1 MPDKILLIEDE
12 TARVEQAVSWF
23 GNLGYQVVW
32 AATPYQ
38 IRYYLRQGFWKLICW
53 DNDLGVEDRD
63 GVLCEGVHIAQSE
76 YGADAVS
83 CGAAIWIW
91 SRNTTQAP
99 KIERALWDHVA
110 DLDMGWRPIIV
121 REPFGTTIPARIQ
134 FWLMDTEAPDAV

>member
-1 MPDKILLIEDE
+1 MSDRILLIEDE

-23 GNLGYQVVW
+23 GNLSYQVVW
-32 AATPYQ
+32 AATPDQ
-38 IRYYLRQGFWKLICW
+38 IRYYLRNGSWKLICW
-53 DNDLGVEDRD
+53 DNDLGFKDHD
-63 GVLCEGVHIAQSE
+63 GVSFAQSE

-91 SRNTTQAP
+91 SHNTTQAP

-110 DLDMGWRPIIV
+110 DLDMGWRPVIV

>member
-1 MPDKILLIEDE
+1 MNRILLIEDE
-12 TARVEQAVSWF
+12 MPRMCQAESWF

-32 AATPYQ
+32 AATPDQ
-38 IRYYLRQGFWKLICW
+38 IRYYLRNGPWKLICW
-53 DNDLGVEDRD
+53 DNDLGLKSAGIDF
-63 GVLCEGVHIAQSE
+63 AQSE

-91 SRNTTQAP
+91 SHNTAQAP

-110 DLDMGWRPIIV
+110 DLDMGWRPVIV
-121 REPFGTTIPARIQ
+121 REPFGTAIPARIQ